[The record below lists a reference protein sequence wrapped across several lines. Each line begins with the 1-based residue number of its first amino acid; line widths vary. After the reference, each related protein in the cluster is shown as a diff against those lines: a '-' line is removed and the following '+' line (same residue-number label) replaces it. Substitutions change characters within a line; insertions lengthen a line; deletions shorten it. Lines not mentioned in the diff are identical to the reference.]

1 MKLDIH
7 EISFFLCV
15 SCLLNNQQHLRTDT
29 HHIAFFKELDYL
41 PINRLFFRVCNRVAV
56 NLGPPCAGPLRGQIT
71 VKSPGFLD
79 ARCAMPKR
87 GAPADTTNHWL
98 CDGDQC

>member
-1 MKLDIH
+1 MELW
-7 EISFFLCV
+7 
-15 SCLLNNQQHLRTDT
+15 LNASEVTTRPK
-29 HHIAFFKELDYL
+29 AWPKGGG
-41 PINRLFFRVCNRVAV
+41 AV

-98 CDGDQC
+98 CGRPPHSLRELTVMCPGHYGCLHGNGNAGTL